1 MTYQKRVAVLGSTGS
16 IGIQTLDLIRRYPS
30 RFVAHVLTARQS
42 SDLLIRQALEFKPAA
57 VVLTEEKAWKCVREA
72 LSGADI
78 QVLYGSEAIKEVV
91 QWDSVDLVLNALV
104 GFAGLEPTLIA
115 LKHKKTLALA
125 NKESLV
131 AGGHLVM
138 QEATLAEKPI
148 LPVDSEHSAI
158 FQCLLGEQA
167 VVEKM
172 ILTASGGPFFT
183 FSKEE
188 LETVTKAQA
197 LAHPTWNMGSKVTVD
212 SATLMNKG
220 MEVMEAFW
228 LFGQPLGKIEVLIHP
243 QSLVHSMV
251 QFSDGVIKAQMGCPD
266 MRLPILFALSYPR
279 RMDFPQASRMG
290 LSHFRSMEFFHP
302 PFDRFPCLNMAYE
315 ALKTGGNIPCA
326 LNAANEIAVA
336 AFLNEQLRFTA
347 IPKLLSKTVE
357 KIARVAN
364 PSLSQLEET
373 HCEAQRVAQHLLT
386 SC

>member
-30 RFVAHVLTARQS
+30 RFAAHVLTARQS

-115 LKHKKTLALA
+115 LKYKKTLALA

-228 LFGQPLGKIEVLIHP
+228 LFGQPVDKIEVLIHP
-243 QSLVHSMV
+243 QSLIHSMV
-251 QFSDGVIKAQMGCPD
+251 QFSDGVIKAQMGRDRQWLAHFICLVLVPGGGFSPGFQD
-266 MRLPILFALSYPR
+266 GFIAFSFHGI
-279 RMDFPQASRMG
+279 FP
-290 LSHFRSMEFFHP
+290 P
-302 PFDRFPCLNMAYE
+302 
-315 ALKTGGNIPCA
+315 
-326 LNAANEIAVA
+326 AV
-336 AFLNEQLRFTA
+336 
-347 IPKLLSKTVE
+347 
-357 KIARVAN
+357 
-364 PSLSQLEET
+364 
-373 HCEAQRVAQHLLT
+373 
-386 SC
+386 